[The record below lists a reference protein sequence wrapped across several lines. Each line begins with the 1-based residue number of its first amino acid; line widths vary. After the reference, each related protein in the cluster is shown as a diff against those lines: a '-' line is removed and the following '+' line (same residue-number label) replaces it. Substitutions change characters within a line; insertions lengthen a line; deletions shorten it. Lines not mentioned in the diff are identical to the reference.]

1 MRILNTHANLQN
13 KSKIS
18 SLFILIEYQ
27 LLRHSTT
34 KNMAKI
40 VIIDDE
46 PSILQLMSK
55 LCNGLGHEVFSL
67 TTGSEGLQTID
78 KELPDLLIV
87 DLKIGDMSGIEIIER
102 CAQNHPGMPI
112 IMVTGFGSVET
123 AVEAMRQGAFDY
135 LTKPFELD
143 DLQRTLNRA
152 LKLSSSTEPKQTD
165 ETKVAKITP
174 KSQLI
179 GNSPEVK
186 EILRVVEKIA
196 DNDSPALLEG
206 EYGSGKQIV
215 ARTIHDRSH
224 RCDEPFKILH
234 CSALPEDLLEAEL
247 FGGDGRETIFTRAH
261 GGTVVLEEINVLPV
275 RLQSQLN
282 SFLDELG
289 NLKLLGSDNQGP
301 DFRLIATST
310 EKLEGWVDEG
320 KFREDLYYRISVI
333 PIMVPPLRKR
343 KEDIEL
349 LANHFLENYSN
360 LTGSKRKE
368 IDKFAMKFLTN
379 YKWPHNVGEL
389 QNAIQRAC
397 ALSDD
402 KRIRPTDLPPK
413 ITNKVEINDDEN
425 EAIKHQLPIG
435 SKLSDYIKKQE
446 KVFIRETL
454 KYNNGSREKT
464 AGMLGVSIATLY
476 RKMGLKVERDKL
488 LNL

>member
-1 MRILNTHANLQN
+1 
-13 KSKIS
+13 
-18 SLFILIEYQ
+18 
-27 LLRHSTT
+27 
-34 KNMAKI
+34 MAKI

-46 PSILQLMSK
+46 PSILQLMTK
-55 LCNGLGHEVFSL
+55 LCSGLGHEVFPL
-67 TTGSEGLQTID
+67 MTGSEGLQTIS
-78 KELPDLLIV
+78 KESPDLLIV
-87 DLKIGDMSGIEIIER
+87 DLKIGDMNGIEIIEQ
-102 CAQNHPGMPI
+102 CTKNYPGMPI

-152 LKLSSSTEPKQTD
+152 LKISSSKESTRTD
-165 ETKVAKITP
+165 ETKVAKIKP

-186 EILRVVEKIA
+186 EILRIVEKIA
-196 DNDSPALLEG
+196 NNDSPALLEG

-215 ARTIHDRSH
+215 ARVIHDRSR

-234 CSALPEDLLEAEL
+234 CSALPENLLEAEL
-247 FGGDGRETIFTRAH
+247 FGGDGRETIFARAH

-289 NLKLLGSDNQGP
+289 NLKLHESDNQGP

-310 EKLEGWVDEG
+310 ERLEEWVDER

-343 KEDIEL
+343 KDDIEL

-360 LTGSKRKE
+360 LTGSKRKV
-368 IDKFAMKFLTN
+368 IDKFAMTFLKN

-397 ALSDD
+397 ALSED

-435 SKLSDYIKKQE
+435 VKLSDYIKKQE

>member
-1 MRILNTHANLQN
+1 
-13 KSKIS
+13 
-18 SLFILIEYQ
+18 
-27 LLRHSTT
+27 
-34 KNMAKI
+34 MAKI

-102 CAQNHPGMPI
+102 CAKNYPGMPI

-152 LKLSSSTEPKQTD
+152 LKISSSSESKQTD

-174 KSQLI
+174 RSQLI

-247 FGGDGRETIFTRAH
+247 FGGDGRETIFARAH

-425 EAIKHQLPIG
+425 EAIKYQLPIG
-435 SKLSDYIKKQE
+435 SKLSEYIKKQE

>member
-1 MRILNTHANLQN
+1 
-13 KSKIS
+13 
-18 SLFILIEYQ
+18 
-27 LLRHSTT
+27 
-34 KNMAKI
+34 MAKI

-152 LKLSSSTEPKQTD
+152 LKLSSSAEPKQTD

-186 EILRVVEKIA
+186 EIIRVVEKIA

-282 SFLDELG
+282 SFLDEIG